1 MIGEERRNE
10 IVWLLEHR
18 NDHLP
23 HPVRH
28 VSESSG
34 FVNEKRPRTCP
45 DCLAN
50 GRTMVGCETCG
61 GSGVVEPSRI
71 ALVSAADEL
80 PDDDQTR
87 DPYAQNETV
96 GYDRTRHDSIVS
108 RDREIEMLKQQT
120 RPPRKEA
127 ELLEE
132 ANRRGYA
139 WEEERAAMYRQHDFA
154 LIDAAL
160 DMLARYDADASH
172 AINAVYV
179 DGWLADVGIV
189 TPVHEM
195 HCERGLAYISCL
207 LPETLRTGLAPKHP
221 ALIRRERK
229 RQREAA

>member
-1 MIGEERRNE
+1 MIAEERRNE
-10 IVWLLEHR
+10 IVWLLTHR

-23 HPVRH
+23 LPVRH

-34 FVNEKRPRTCP
+34 FVNGRRPRSCP

-61 GSGVVEPSRI
+61 GSGTVDPSRI
-71 ALVSAADEL
+71 GLVSAADEL
-80 PDDDQTR
+80 PDDGTTR

-96 GYDRTRHDSIVS
+96 GYDRTRHDSIVA
-108 RDREIEMLKQQT
+108 RDRQIEILRAQT

-139 WEEERAAMYRQHDFA
+139 WEEERRTMYRRFDFA
-154 LIDAAL
+154 LIDQAL
-160 DMLARYDADASH
+160 DWLSRYDTDASH

-179 DGWLADVGIV
+179 DGWLAEVGII
-189 TPVHEM
+189 TADAEM
-195 HCERGLAYISCL
+195 LCERGLSYMSAL

-221 ALIRRERK
+221 ALVRREK
-229 RQREAA
+229 RQRERAA